1 MLYMFIILAALV
13 SRSSVEGD
21 WGCGLVAQ
29 LHCPVAAGFDHL
41 STRILLCGACAEAER
56 CGLR

>member
-1 MLYMFIILAALV
+1 MFIILTALV
-13 SRSSVEGD
+13 SRSSVEGAL
-21 WGCGLVAQ
+21 GCGLVAQ